1 MNKYR
6 RSGGLAIPLLFFL
19 TLLITALVFLWIGLQ
34 ASFSGHWWISLC
46 AFILMEATGFFYLT
60 KAALNRRRTQHV
72 PALLAPFTVIV
83 GYAVLLLG
91 YLILF
96 WLLFPISPVSYLLL
110 HGITTVLFA
119 AGLVL
124 MNVYKGYVESQDIR
138 SGEASSVFAQIQQ
151 ALHTLR
157 MESVAWSAVKGDP
170 VLSLLEQATEK
181 ARFSDPVT
189 HASLIAIEE
198 NLLWQIRELEKCL
211 HLWRKGDP
219 GNGELA
225 RQLLDDI
232 MGELAKRNSRLM
244 ALK

>member
-6 RSGGLAIPLLFFL
+6 RFGSLGIPLLLLL
-19 TLLITALVFLWIGLQ
+19 TLGITALLFLWIGLQ

-46 AFILMEATGFFYLT
+46 GFIIAEAAIFFYLN
-60 KAALNRRRTQHV
+60 KAAQNRRRAQQV
-72 PALLAPFTVIV
+72 PTLLAPFTLIV
-83 GYAVLLLG
+83 GYAALLLV
-91 YLILF
+91 YMIFF
-96 WLLFPISPVSYLLL
+96 WGMFKISFLSYLLL
-110 HGITTVLFA
+110 HGITTAVLA

-124 MNVYKGYVESQDIR
+124 LKLYKGYVEDQDTT
-138 SGEASSVFAQIQQ
+138 SGGNTSVFAQIQQ
-151 ALHTLR
+151 SLQALR
-157 MESVAWSAVKGDP
+157 MEAAAWSSVKGDP
-170 VLSLLEQATEK
+170 VLRLLEQASEK

-189 HASLIAIEE
+189 HASLIPIEE

-211 HLWRKGDP
+211 QLWRKGDS

-232 MGELAKRNSRLM
+232 MGGLAKRNSRLL